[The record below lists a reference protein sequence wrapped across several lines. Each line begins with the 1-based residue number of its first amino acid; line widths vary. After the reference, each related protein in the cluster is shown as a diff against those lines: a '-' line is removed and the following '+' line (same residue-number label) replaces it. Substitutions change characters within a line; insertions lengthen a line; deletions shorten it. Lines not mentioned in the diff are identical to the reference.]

1 MNALQVL
8 WNKLPGPLRNR
19 YFFALLCF
27 FALMVF
33 FDKHD
38 ILTQIRLQRM
48 VNKLEE
54 DKAYYTKKIEEA
66 KQERLDMDANK
77 ERFAR
82 ERYYMKQQDEDVY
95 IIVEE

>member
-1 MNALQVL
+1 MNTLQML
-8 WNKLPGPLRNR
+8 MNKLPGPLRNR
-19 YFFALLCF
+19 YFFTLLCF

-33 FDKHD
+33 FDRHD
-38 ILTQIRLQRM
+38 VLTQFRLQRM
-48 VNKLEE
+48 VNKLED